1 MQTLCRS
8 VAAKLVASLLNVLL
22 HVPVKQHGKT
32 MHHVMCNAHDLQ
44 RSQCAEAAKRK
55 IICDNG
61 VYARYQTSSG
71 RCSLMKLQIMLSY
84 TKQRR
89 RRSSYSASFNISV
102 LVVLSTSLKY
112 DRHKAQIV
120 MNMAFSHAC
129 STKCTYNLCSARHL
143 LVQPYNGQDAFQRQY
158 CSSVLCLCILVS
170 LLTC

>member
-1 MQTLCRS
+1 MGIRQVTAGRHACVFHPWHVQTLCTS
-8 VAAKLVASLLNVLL
+8 VAAKLVASLLIVLL

-61 VYARYQTSSG
+61 VYARYQISSG

-112 DRHKAQIV
+112 DRQQCSKCDEHGICTCMLQIV
-120 MNMAFSHAC
+120 C
-129 STKCTYNLCSARHL
+129 
-143 LVQPYNGQDAFQRQY
+143 V
-158 CSSVLCLCILVS
+158 
-170 LLTC
+170 